1 MYNEKG
7 GELME
12 QTDRSRPAWGADWL
26 LPKNFTIAWGARAIA
41 DKNYDK
47 LKKGTHVA
55 SLLYDRQGAA
65 GNLKHWNDLKNF
77 IDNKILP
84 IQMDYDGSSTEVTKV
99 DDEEFHARWTP
110 NGSYGYIY
118 VVVWMD

>member
-1 MYNEKG
+1 MKDE
-7 GELME
+7 
-12 QTDRSRPAWGADWL
+12 TDRSRPTWGADWL

-55 SLLYDRQGAA
+55 SLLYDRQGGA
-65 GNLKHWNDLKNF
+65 GNLAFWDDLKDF
-77 IDNKILP
+77 LDNHILP
-84 IQMDYDGSSTEVTKV
+84 IQMNYDGSSNEVTNV
-99 DDEEFHARWTP
+99 DHGKFHARWTP

-118 VVVWMD
+118 ITAWMD